1 MPLLSRGMSTLVAK
15 AATDIVTVRFT
26 ETSLVVTLADAR
38 RLEVP
43 LNRYPRLLRAT
54 PAQRANWRL
63 IAGGAGI
70 HWDDVDEDI
79 SARSL
84 LAS

>member
-1 MPLLSRGMSTLVAK
+1 MPLLARGMSTLVAK

>member
-1 MPLLSRGMSTLVAK
+1 MSTLVAK

>member
-1 MPLLSRGMSTLVAK
+1 MSTLVAK

-70 HWDDVDEDI
+70 HWDDVYEDI

>member
-1 MPLLSRGMSTLVAK
+1 MSTLVAK

-26 ETSLVVTLADAR
+26 ETSLIVTLADAR

-43 LNRYPRLLRAT
+43 LDRYPRLWRAT
-54 PAQRANWRL
+54 PAQRATWRL